1 MRKSKGF
8 WYLLAPLVFIGLV
21 VFAMSQGAFSVYQIT
36 SGSMEPTLHVGARVI
51 TLPVHDFQK
60 GDIIT
65 FRDNNGHVLTHTYI
79 GDAQNGSLMTK
90 GDANPSP
97 DVFDRPLQQ
106 SDVIGKVVL
115 TTPVLVGA
123 FWLSPQ
129 GLVVGLLIIAIIAL
143 VLSMRKKEE
152 TEDMSDKEPVREE
165 TLTH

>member
-1 MRKSKGF
+1 MRKSKGRF
-8 WYLLAPLVFIGLV
+8 WFLAPLVFVGLV
-21 VFAMSQGAFSVYQIT
+21 FLAMSQGVFSVYQIT

-79 GDAQNGSLMTK
+79 GDARDGSLMTK
-90 GDANPSP
+90 GDANRSP

-123 FWLSPQ
+123 FWLSPR
-129 GLVVGLLIIAIIAL
+129 GLVVGLLIIIIVAL
-143 VLSMRKKEE
+143 VLSMRKKDEK
-152 TEDMSDKEPVREE
+152 EDMSDKEPVQEE